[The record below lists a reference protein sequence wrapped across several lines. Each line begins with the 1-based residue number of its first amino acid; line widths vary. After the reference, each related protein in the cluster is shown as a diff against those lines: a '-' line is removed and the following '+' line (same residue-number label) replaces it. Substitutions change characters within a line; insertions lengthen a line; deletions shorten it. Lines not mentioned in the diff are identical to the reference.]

1 MGRVDSYKTLKF
13 HHGGAKVH
21 NLREWA
27 LLGLVQGRSLE
38 TGRIVEIR
46 VSGGS
51 FGFGRDTD
59 WKPRLRTVSSAWMAR
74 LVSGAQKPGA
84 TTKYS
89 RRWLETIPYR
99 TELDKTISI
108 SNACQSDNTQGIY
121 GPIKYAQE
129 PNMAPLTQSN
139 SSKVIKLFSLQQKYK
154 FRDRNS
160 EGYLAASAT
169 PAKNTRT
176 FWMYYCI

>member
-1 MGRVDSYKTLKF
+1 MGGKAIITTQVLVLSNNFLDSTGRFIQDVETF

-21 NLREWA
+21 NLREWT

-74 LVSGAQKPGA
+74 LVSGTQKLGA
-84 TTKYS
+84 TTKDS
-89 RRWLETIPYR
+89 WRWLETVPYR
-99 TELDKTISI
+99 TKVDKTISI
-108 SNACQSDNTQGIY
+108 SKTCQSDNTQGMNWLIT
-121 GPIKYAQE
+121 KYRR
-129 PNMAPLTQSN
+129 
-139 SSKVIKLFSLQQKYK
+139 I
-154 FRDRNS
+154 
-160 EGYLAASAT
+160 
-169 PAKNTRT
+169 
-176 FWMYYCI
+176 